1 MQTLIIASAIIVFG
15 AIFFAVYEAVTH
27 KSSKQAH

>member
-1 MQTLIIASAIIVFG
+1 MQTLVIVAAAILFG

-27 KSSKQAH
+27 KSSKKVH